1 MEFEIA
7 AASFIRAYNE
17 LAAIIHDDNVRKG
30 FWPKVKSSRNVG
42 EAFMLV
48 VSEIGEAMEADRKD
62 LQDQH
67 LPHLKGVEVEMADAI
82 IRVMDL
88 GQGLQWQVAEALRQK
103 LLYNRSRPFKH
114 GKKY

>member
-1 MEFEIA
+1 
-7 AASFIRAYNE
+7 
-17 LAAIIHDDNVRKG
+17 
-30 FWPKVKSSRNVG
+30 
-42 EAFMLV
+42 
-48 VSEIGEAMEADRKD
+48 MEADRKD